1 MTNPLAIPMSQGQF
15 AVVADLSQPAV
26 SELIARGTLRRE
38 AMADEWMHAYIRN
51 LREVAAGRMA
61 LGDLDL
67 ATERARLAKEQADRI
82 ALQNQI
88 TRRELVP
95 VEVLTELVSGI
106 AAQVGVIFDALP
118 GKIKRESPDLPANAL
133 DTIARELAKGRN
145 AIASMKIDDVL
156 RDETPSIND
165 LPITEIT

>member
-1 MTNPLAIPMSQGQF
+1 
-15 AVVADLSQPAV
+15 
-26 SELIARGTLRRE
+26 
-38 AMADEWMHAYIRN
+38 
-51 LREVAAGRMA
+51 
-61 LGDLDL
+61 
-67 ATERARLAKEQADRI
+67 
-82 ALQNQI
+82 
-88 TRRELVP
+88 
-95 VEVLTELVSGI
+95 VLTELVSGI